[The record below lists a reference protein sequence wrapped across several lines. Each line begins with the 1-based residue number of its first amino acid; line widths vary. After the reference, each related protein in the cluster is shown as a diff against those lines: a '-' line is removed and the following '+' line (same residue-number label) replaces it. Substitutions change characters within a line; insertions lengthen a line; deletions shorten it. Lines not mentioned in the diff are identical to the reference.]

1 MENKKITIQD
11 ICSMKGKRKITMLTA
26 YDYPLASL
34 IDRAG
39 IDMILV
45 GDSVANVVLGLES
58 TTQVGMTEMIYH
70 SKAVT
75 RAVKSA
81 LVVGDMPYES
91 YQIGSSESVNPVRN
105 KNLAKREIKISNGVN
120 PVKNSNSSDVK
131 GKISNG
137 VKNARRFI
145 DEAGCDTVK
154 LEWFDQCLE
163 VTEAII
169 KAGIAVMG
177 HIGLTPQTADKLG
190 GFKVQGRDAEAAQRL
205 IKQAQDLERLGC
217 FSIVLECVPDKI
229 AEIITNKLNIP
240 TIGIGAG
247 AGCDGQ
253 VLVTHDLLGLFERFK
268 PKFVKQYINLSS
280 QIQNAI
286 QDYKK
291 EVIEGKFPTKE
302 HSFRIKEEEL
312 RKIE

>member
-1 MENKKITIQD
+1 MYFIKNSVTSVVIKFAMGKVTVED
-11 ICSMKGKRKITMLTA
+11 ILSRKGGQKITMLTA
-26 YDYPLASL
+26 YDFPLASL
-34 IDRAG
+34 IDQAG

-70 SKAVT
+70 SKAVA

-81 LVVGDMPYES
+81 LIIGDMPYEA
-91 YQIGSSESVNPVRN
+91 YQINSSES
-105 KNLAKREIKISNGVN
+105 
-120 PVKNSNSSDVK
+120 
-131 GKISNG
+131 

-145 DEAGCDTVK
+145 DEAGCDAVK
-154 LEWFDQCLE
+154 LEWFDKCLE
-163 VTEAII
+163 VAAAII
-169 KAGIAVMG
+169 NSGIKVMG

-190 GFKVQGRDAEAAQRL
+190 GFLVQGKDAPAAERL
-205 IKQAQDLERLGC
+205 IRQAQDLERLGC

-229 AEIITNKLNIP
+229 AEIITRKLNIP

-280 QIQNAI
+280 QIQKAVE
-286 QDYKK
+286 DYKQ
-291 EVIEGKFPTKE
+291 EVIEGRFPAQE
-302 HSFRIKEEEL
+302 HSFKIKEEEL
-312 RKIE
+312 KKIV